1 MRLFSVCLVRHL
13 HIVLVCGWVLF
24 ISACSSNHSPAPV
37 KNAGKYQQ
45 KNYGQ
50 MSQPIYKVKAGD
62 TLFGIA
68 WRAGKDYK
76 DIAAYNRIKPPYTIF
91 VGQKL
96 KIPPAKY
103 KTTGTGSSSNK
114 NQLVSKVYAKPETKT
129 AQSINEKNQQKK
141 LEQQKRKEY
150 AEKNKNKNATTDV
163 ASNKISNWQWPT
175 QGKILQGFSTAELGN
190 KGIDIAGKRNQSVK
204 ASADGKVVYA
214 GSALR
219 GYGKLIIIKHNDDY
233 LSAYAHNDKLLV
245 KEQQTVKVG
254 QLIAEMGSTGTTDVR
269 LHFEIRYRGKSVDPL
284 RFLPKK

>member
-1 MRLFSVCLVRHL
+1 M
-13 HIVLVCGWVLF
+13 
-24 ISACSSNHSPAPV
+24 
-37 KNAGKYQQ
+37 
-45 KNYGQ
+45 
-50 MSQPIYKVKAGD
+50 
-62 TLFGIA
+62 FGIA

-96 KIPPAKY
+96 KIPPSGY
-103 KTTGTGSSSNK
+103 NSTGTGSTSAN
-114 NQLVSKVYAKPETKT
+114 NQSKAKVKAKPVINT
-129 AQSINEKNQQKK
+129 ADHKNSKIQQKK
-141 LEQQKRKEY
+141 LEQPKRKEY
-150 AEKNKNKNATTDV
+150 AEKTKNKNATTDV
-163 ASNKISNWQWPT
+163 ASNKITQWQWPT
-175 QGKILQGFSTAELGN
+175 EGKIVARFSTAELGN
-190 KGIDIAGKRNQSVK
+190 KGIDIAGKRNQAVK

>member
-1 MRLFSVCLVRHL
+1 MFSVLLVRQF
-13 HIVLVCGWVLF
+13 HIGIVCCWVLF
-24 ISACSSNHSPAPV
+24 IAACSSNHSPAPV

-50 MSQPIYKVKAGD
+50 MTQTVYQVKAGD

-76 DIAAYNRIKPPYTIF
+76 DIASYNRIKPPYTIF

-96 KIPPAKY
+96 RMPPMKY
-103 KTTGTGSSSNK
+103 NAAGTGSSGAK
-114 NQLVSKVYAKPETKT
+114 TQVVSKKQAKPVAKT
-129 AQSINEKNQQKK
+129 AQSTNEKNQQKK

-150 AEKNKNKNATTDV
+150 AEKNKNKNVTTDV
-163 ASNKISNWQWPT
+163 ANNKISNWQWPT
-175 QGKILQGFSTAELGN
+175 DGKVVQGFSTAELGN
-190 KGIDIAGKRNQSVK
+190 KGIDIVGRRNQSVK

-219 GYGKLIIIKHNDDY
+219 GYGKLIIIKHNDDF

-245 KEQQTVKVG
+245 QEQQTVKVG

-284 RFLPKK
+284 RYLPKR

>member
-1 MRLFSVCLVRHL
+1 MVTLSLRWPRAP
-13 HIVLVCGWVLF
+13 F
-24 ISACSSNHSPAPV
+24 ILLILLLSACSANHTPAPV
-37 KNAGKYQQ
+37 KTVGKYQKQ
-45 KNYGQ
+45 TYGQ
-50 MSQPIYKVKAGD
+50 LSQSVYQVKKGD
-62 TLFGIA
+62 TLFAIA
-68 WRAGKDYK
+68 WRAGRDYK

-103 KTTGTGSSSNK
+103 NASGTGSTSVK
-114 NQLVSKVYAKPETKT
+114 NQVESKKQAKQVKNT
-129 AQSINEKNQQKK
+129 ADHKNSKIQQKK
-141 LEQQKRKEY
+141 LEQPKRKEY
-150 AEKNKNKNATTDV
+150 AEKNNNKNATTDV
-163 ASNKISNWQWPT
+163 AANKITQWRWPT
-175 QGKILQGFSTAELGN
+175 DGKIVARFSTAELGN
-190 KGIDIAGKRNQSVK
+190 KGIDIAGKRNQPVK